1 MAEGARM
8 SIFPATDIIS
18 DVARAADPGKVKLA
32 IKRLEDIGGE
42 KTRQVDLAFSAAE
55 SSVASLPGKVQSVRR
70 VDAAAP
76 VTRVE
81 TLSPTQKFEA
91 FLLQGWLDVIL
102 PKEGS
107 GVYGSGAGTG
117 IWRSMMA
124 EQLATQIVRA
134 GGVGLHNILSHKN
147 SSVAV

>member
-1 MAEGARM
+1 M

-18 DVARAADPGKVKLA
+18 DVARAADPGKVKVA

-42 KTRQVDLAFSAAE
+42 KARQVDLAFSAAE
-55 SSVASLPGKVQSVRR
+55 SSVASLRGKTQSVTR
-70 VDAAAP
+70 VDAAASTA
-76 VTRVE
+76 TRVE

-107 GVYGSGAGTG
+107 GVYGGGAGTG

-134 GGVGLHNILSHKN
+134 GGVGLHNVLSHKN

>member
-1 MAEGARM
+1 
-8 SIFPATDIIS
+8 
-18 DVARAADPGKVKLA
+18 
-32 IKRLEDIGGE
+32 
-42 KTRQVDLAFSAAE
+42 VDFAFSAAE
-55 SSVASLPGKVQSVRR
+55 SSVASLRGKSQSVTR
-70 VDAAAP
+70 VDAAASTA
-76 VTRVE
+76 TRVE

-107 GVYGSGAGTG
+107 GVYGGGAGAG

-134 GGVGLHNILSHKN
+134 GGVGLHNVLSHKN

>member
-1 MAEGARM
+1 M
-8 SIFPATDIIS
+8 SIFPATDIVS
-18 DVARAADPGKVKLA
+18 DVARAADPAKVKLA

-42 KTRQVDLAFSAAE
+42 KAHETDVAFAAAQTAVKPMREATRNLMTHN
-55 SSVASLPGKVQSVRR
+55 
-70 VDAAAP
+70 DAAP
-76 VTRVE
+76 LGSRVE

-102 PKEGS
+102 PKEGG
-107 GVYGSGAGTG
+107 GVNGNGAGSE

-134 GGVGLHNILSHKN
+134 GGVGLHNILTHKN

>member
-1 MAEGARM
+1 M

-18 DVARAADPGKVKLA
+18 DVARAADPGKVRTA

-42 KTRQVDLAFSAAE
+42 KLLNADASFAVTKAALA
-55 SSVASLPGKVQSVRR
+55 PVRIEAR
-70 VDAAAP
+70 PMTIDGAAP
-76 VTRVE
+76 TATRTE
-81 TLSPTQKFEA
+81 PLDPMQKFEA
-91 FLLQGWLDVIL
+91 FLLQSWLEALL

-107 GVYGSGAGTG
+107 GAYGHGPGAD

-124 EQLATQIVRA
+124 EQLSTQVVRA
-134 GGVGLHNILSHKN
+134 GGVGLHRLLTHKN

>member
-1 MAEGARM
+1 M

-18 DVARAADPGKVKLA
+18 DVARAADPGTVKLA

-42 KTRQVDLAFSAAE
+42 KARQVDLAFSEAE
-55 SSVASLPGKVQSVRR
+55 SSVATLRGKAQSVTRI
-70 VDAAAP
+70 DTSAATA
-76 VTRVE
+76 TRVE